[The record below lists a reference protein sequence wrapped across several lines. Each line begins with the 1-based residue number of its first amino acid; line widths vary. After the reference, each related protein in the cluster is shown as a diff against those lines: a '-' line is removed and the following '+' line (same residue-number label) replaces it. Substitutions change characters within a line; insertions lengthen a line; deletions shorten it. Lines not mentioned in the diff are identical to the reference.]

1 MIKLTLLLEQRNN
14 LMTIAVMGTIIRIYA
29 AS

>member
-14 LMTIAVMGTIIRIYA
+14 SMTIAVRGTIIRIYA